1 MESIKEEI
9 YKNGV
14 EKNQERKKA
23 KAEDGTWNWIA
34 RWWWW
39 RWCSLRIKEKNFQ
52 ALKSKAIQ

>member
-23 KAEDGTWNWIA
+23 KAEDGT
-34 RWWWW
+34 
-39 RWCSLRIKEKNFQ
+39 
-52 ALKSKAIQ
+52 

>member
-34 RWWWW
+34 RWWW
-39 RWCSLRIKEKNFQ
+39 RRCSLRIKEKNFQ